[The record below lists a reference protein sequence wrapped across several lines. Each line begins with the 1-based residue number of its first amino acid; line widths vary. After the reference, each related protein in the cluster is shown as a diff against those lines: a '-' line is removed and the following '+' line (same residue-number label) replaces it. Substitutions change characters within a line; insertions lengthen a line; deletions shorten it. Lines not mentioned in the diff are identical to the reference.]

1 MHNAIITMLIGDAL
15 LLFLYDR
22 LVVSRE
28 DKKGS
33 GIMRYESHGH
43 IAAQPHGITNA
54 IWPDLEK
61 RCTTVGPYKLIGL
74 LSVQQ
79 LCAHDE
85 LKRIW

>member
-28 DKKGS
+28 DRKGS

-61 RCTTVGPYKLIGL
+61 VALPLDIASSLAYYRY
-74 LSVQQ
+74 SNF
-79 LCAHDE
+79 AHMMS
-85 LKRIW
+85 